1 MSPSFAFLVLFTIAA
16 GVVVVSSRN
25 IVHAALALGF
35 CLFGVGGFYL
45 LLDAPFIAG
54 AQVLIYVGAIT
65 VLILFA
71 LMLDRAEAWSGNRG
85 ARWSGNSSPARWR
98 LSSSPRCWSRRCSG
112 RRGRSAAS
120 RCATPLE
127 YLTRGLLQTYLFPFE
142 VASVLLL
149 AALVGAIVLAK
160 EERIG

>member
-1 MSPSFAFLVLFTIAA
+1 MSPSFAFLVLFTVAA
-16 GVVVVSSRN
+16 GVVVVTSRN

-35 CLFGVGGFYL
+35 CLFGIAGFYL
-45 LLDAPFIAG
+45 LLEAPFIAG

-71 LMLDRAEAWSGNRG
+71 IMLTAQNVVREPRG
-85 ARWSGNSSPARWR
+85 ALEQKLIAGAVALVFFAAVLVPTLGQVRWPVSAEPMQDSLEL
-98 LSSSPRCWSRRCSG
+98 LS
-112 RRGRSAAS
+112 
-120 RCATPLE
+120 
-127 YLTRGLLQTYLFPFE
+127 RGLLQTYLFPFE

-160 EERIG
+160 EERPR